1 LLRCG
6 ELKAKNSTDK
16 SGLAGRSRL
25 RSQRFSIFLLVL
37 SGFGAV
43 ATVIACQVP
52 VFRYALE
59 RWQADRYEL
68 IIEAEG
74 NLSPAEQQAVDFLIE
89 KATDREMP
97 TNVIVRG
104 PEPKPEAEDS
114 SVSAP
119 AKMSLHYPGRMRGL
133 LTKPIWTGA
142 VSMENAARVVDSP
155 ARRELMR
162 RILRGDS
169 AVWVIVDSGD
179 SEKDQAAEAQL
190 TESMTEAGGKLEIPD
205 GVIGQD
211 SEPTGGY
218 VDPENVLQSDVPL
231 KIGFSVMRI
240 QRTEPDEQVFL
251 QMLLNIEDDL
261 GEYADQPIVFPVF
274 GRGRFLEPLIG
285 LGVTRDNVFEASMY
299 LCGACSCEV
308 KDQNP
313 GMDLLMSM
321 NWDLAMEGSQVIIDK
336 ILPPLE
342 GAAALLQAPVKGGDA
357 ETVANIGGATLDDS
371 HATGVS
377 DQIENAGKDSV
388 ADTGSLTRDLVVTVA
403 TVVLLVLAA
412 GSFFILRR
420 RAK

>member
-1 LLRCG
+1 
-6 ELKAKNSTDK
+6 
-16 SGLAGRSRL
+16 
-25 RSQRFSIFLLVL
+25 
-37 SGFGAV
+37 
-43 ATVIACQVP
+43 
-52 VFRYALE
+52 
-59 RWQADRYEL
+59 
-68 IIEAEG
+68 
-74 NLSPAEQQAVDFLIE
+74 
-89 KATDREMP
+89 
-97 TNVIVRG
+97 
-104 PEPKPEAEDS
+104 
-114 SVSAP
+114 
-119 AKMSLHYPGRMRGL
+119 MSLHYPGRMRGI
-133 LTKPIWTGA
+133 LTEPIWTGA
-142 VSMENAARVVDSP
+142 VTMEHARQVIDSP

-162 RILRGDS
+162 RILQGDS

-190 TESMTEAGGKLEIPD
+190 IESMAEAGGKLEIPD
-205 GVIGQD
+205 GVVGQD
-211 SEPTGGY
+211 SEPTGEY

-251 QMLLNIEDDL
+251 QMLLNIENDL
-261 GEYADQPIVFPVF
+261 GDYKDQPMVFPGF

-321 NWDLAMEGSQVIIDK
+321 NWDMAMEGSQVIIDK

-342 GAAALLQAPVKGGDA
+342 GTAALLQASGGD
-357 ETVANIGGATLDDS
+357 GGA
-371 HATGVS
+371 GVEANLE
-377 DQIENAGKDSV
+377 DGKIAEEAVVTNTDGAV
-388 ADTGSLTRDLVVTVA
+388 DTGSLTRDLIITVA

>member
-1 LLRCG
+1 MLRCD
-6 ELKAKNSTDK
+6 ELNAKKFTDTCE
-16 SGLAGRSRL
+16 LTNRSRL
-25 RSQRFSIFLLVL
+25 RSTGLRLFLLTL
-37 SGFGAV
+37 MGFSGV
-43 ATVIACQVP
+43 VTVMACQVP

-74 NLSPAEQQAVDFLIE
+74 DLSPAEQEAVDFLIDR
-89 KATDREMP
+89 ATDREMP
-97 TNVIVRG
+97 TNVTVRQ
-104 PEPKPEAEDS
+104 PEAKAEGS
-114 SVSAP
+114 NSSAP
-119 AKMSLHYPGRMRGL
+119 AKMSLHYPGRMRGI
-133 LTKPIWTGA
+133 LTEPIWTGA
-142 VSMENAARVVDSP
+142 VTMEHARQVIDSP

-162 RILRGDS
+162 RILQGDS

-190 TESMTEAGGKLEIPD
+190 IESMAEAGGKLEIPD
-205 GVIGQD
+205 GVVGQD
-211 SEPTGGY
+211 SEPTGEY

-251 QMLLNIEDDL
+251 QMLLNIENDL
-261 GEYADQPIVFPVF
+261 GDYKDQPMVFPVF

-321 NWDLAMEGSQVIIDK
+321 NWDMAMEGSQVIIDK

-342 GAAALLQAPVKGGDA
+342 GTAALLQASGGD
-357 ETVANIGGATLDDS
+357 GGA
-371 HATGVS
+371 GVEANLE
-377 DQIENAGKDSV
+377 DGEIAEEAVVTNTDGAV
-388 ADTGSLTRDLVVTVA
+388 DTGSLTRDLIITVA